1 MAIEWTNNST
11 DNLNLWNQNDT
22 ATWTVTDNGD
32 VTTGVIPDWIRT
44 GDHDDKPQFYFANT
58 RERTMMVGQGVDT
71 PGDVYRGENGQVS
84 YDAETNTLT
93 ISEPLEM
100 ELNNWTVQVT
110 QTSGSGV
117 FRWPGWGATTDA
129 WADPGCHAWDLNE
142 GDQTHLIRRTFELEG
157 DDGFSSADELDQTQ
171 SGVWRVSYALTG
183 TSSSTRDVTLTLENT
198 SESFERRQDETDT
211 TQIRLPEAYTSSW
224 GTGTC
229 TNRATNIF
237 GPYTMPGSDQ
247 ATGNMLGVSSFYL
260 DDCGFIV
267 PAEDDDDWDY
277 SRDVSN
283 RNITLPAWRCLM
295 VVSNYTSLMS
305 GAIDGGGCRYTHAGQ
320 SYSHG
325 NVAASAAAQGLRDIG
340 VPVIAYNDLSL
351 RYLIRLGFVNDAGEF
366 SCRLLHDG
374 QGCGGITITWDIPA
388 FG

>member
-11 DNLNLWNQNDT
+11 DNLNLWSLNDT
-22 ATWTVTDNGD
+22 ATWTVTDDNNAN
-32 VTTGVIPDWIRT
+32 TGMIPEWIKT
-44 GDHDDKPQFYFANT
+44 GDFDTSPQFHFANS
-58 RERTMMVGQGVDT
+58 RERTMMVDAGQDS
-71 PGDVYRGENGQVS
+71 PGDVYRGSGTVTF
-84 YDAETNTLT
+84 DTGTLL
-93 ISEPLEM
+93 ISETLGM
-100 ELNNWTVQVT
+100 DLNNWTVQVT

-117 FRWPGWGATTDA
+117 FRWPGWGGMSDT
-129 WADPGCHAWDLNE
+129 WADPGCHAWDVNT
-142 GDQTHLIRRTFELEG
+142 GDVTHQIMRTFELSG
-157 DDGFSSADELDQTQ
+157 TSGFDTVDELNAGE
-171 SGVWRVSYALTG
+171 SGDWRVSYGLSPG
-183 TSSSTRDVTLTLENT
+183 TSLTRRVTLSVENT
-198 SESFERRQDETDT
+198 SDSFDRQPDEEDT
-211 TQIRLPEAYTSSW
+211 TQIQLPESYTNAW

-237 GPYTMPGSDQ
+237 GPYTLPGSDQ
-247 ATGNMLGVSSFYL
+247 ATGNMLGVRSFYL

-267 PAEDDDDWDY
+267 PATDDDDWTY

-305 GAIDGGGCRYTHAGQ
+305 GQIDGGGATYTHAGET
-320 SYSHG
+320 YSHG
-325 NVAASAAAQGLRDIG
+325 NVAASTAAQGLRDIG

-374 QGCGGITITWDIPA
+374 QGCGGIRITWNIPG
-388 FG
+388 FDG